1 MNWNEIKRKALDN
14 GFVFVRH
21 GGRHDEY
28 RNPET
33 GAVIQIERHWN
44 QEVRSGLMKR
54 LKKVIGF

>member
-21 GGRHDEY
+21 GSRHDEY

-54 LKKVIGF
+54 LKKVNGF